1 MTFQASDFKGNHF
14 LNLLDDDHLS
24 ITPTYIKSGSWLM
37 LIDYSNS
44 LYIRVIRVI
53 INYTLIGEYQLR
65 FFPKENF
72 NCLYRNYP
80 IQSRYH
86 ILHKCKKY
94 NKYWNSDRELFSHFI
109 IFLEFNSR
117 AFSFHKDI
125 TY

>member
-1 MTFQASDFKGNHF
+1 MIFQASDFKGNHF

-24 ITPTYIKSGSWLM
+24 ITPTYMKSSSWLM
-37 LIDYSNS
+37 LIGYSNS

-53 INYTLIGEYQLR
+53 INYTLIEEYQLR

-80 IQSRYH
+80 IQSRYYV
-86 ILHKCKKY
+86 LYECKKY
-94 NKYWNSDRELFSHFI
+94 NKYWNSDKELFSHFI
-109 IFLEFNSR
+109 IFLEFNPR
-117 AFSFHKDI
+117 AFSFHEGI